1 MSIRKHLRTI
11 AKARMAAMGVERVN
25 RKMGLH
31 WSQHVVSVLMRRG
44 NGRKLLAK
52 MRAKKVPN
60 WRRVISVLMRRG
72 NGRKLLAKMRA
83 KKVPNWRRVI
93 SGDLSKDG
101 RRAQYAK

>member
-25 RKMGLH
+25 RKMGAH
-31 WSQHVVSVLMRRG
+31 WGQSEVRKLMRRG
-44 NGRKLLAK
+44 NGKKLLAK
-52 MRAKKVPN
+52 MRAE
-60 WRRVISVLMRRG
+60 
-72 NGRKLLAKMRA
+72 
-83 KKVPNWRRVI
+83 KVPNWRRVI